1 VSRPVGRP
9 HVSVRFSKIS
19 FTFNSIFSPKGL
31 QTNQNFV
38 NNWDLQ
44 YIRGFSSFLIAE
56 TKLKKI
62 REGGGKWI
70 WDVLLWGGGSRMCD
84 RM

>member
-1 VSRPVGRP
+1 MSRPVGRP

-19 FTFNSIFSPKGL
+19 FKFNSIFSPNGL

-38 NNWDLQ
+38 YNWDSQ
-44 YIRGFSSFLIAE
+44 YICGFSSFLIAE

-62 REGGGKWI
+62 REGGK
-70 WDVLLWGGGSRMCD
+70 
-84 RM
+84 